1 VVRAETGW
9 QWHASRTGS
18 WIRPWSAAAVTA
30 AAATALGP
38 AAPGPGL
45 INVVV
50 DPDDSVELFRT
61 VSAACRRT
69 GRFVVHTSPGQH
81 RAWRFQAEVLGA
93 LGKHWDRAAQGGDA
107 RFAQLSQAWLRAER
121 ARELIVLR
129 AHQVTGPALSWLLS
143 LPSQE
148 GLAVWLVSPQPLPA
162 VADVDDVAVTSM
174 TATELDQSVASH
186 ARLGCRCEDLNQSAS
201 AEPPLASATAGLTV
215 DIAQR
220 LRRLYDPEAAAL
232 AAAAVLLGRPDPDVL
247 AAARVHVDP
256 DAHALTT
263 ANATTHPVPE
273 YAQALVRGWGGRYL
287 LPKEWACDVAAPYQR
302 HTGVALIDPA
312 VPLLPPVAWH
322 ERTDPG
328 AQQLAWLTR
337 SHWLCRRSP

>member
-1 VVRAETGW
+1 
-9 QWHASRTGS
+9 
-18 WIRPWSAAAVTA
+18 
-30 AAATALGP
+30 
-38 AAPGPGL
+38 
-45 INVVV
+45 
-50 DPDDSVELFRT
+50 
-61 VSAACRRT
+61 
-69 GRFVVHTSPGQH
+69 
-81 RAWRFQAEVLGA
+81 
-93 LGKHWDRAAQGGDA
+93 
-107 RFAQLSQAWLRAER
+107 
-121 ARELIVLR
+121 
-129 AHQVTGPALSWLLS
+129 
-143 LPSQE
+143 
-148 GLAVWLVSPQPLPA
+148 LAVWLVSPQPLPA

-201 AEPPLASATAGLTV
+201 AEPPLASATVGLTV

-232 AAAAVLLGRPDPDVL
+232 AAATVLLGRPDPDVL
-247 AAARVHVDP
+247 AAAWVHVDP

-273 YAQALVRGWGGRYL
+273 YAQALVRGWAGRYL
-287 LPKEWACDVAAPYQR
+287 LPKEWACDVAATYLTLRLEDAER